1 MLFLIVLFICIK
13 KGYRKLAYI
22 LMLLFYISST
32 PIFSNFLFKKVE
44 GEYQYQAMENIKNA
58 DAIVVLSGMLSIN
71 EIENSFKAEW
81 GDADRFFGGIDLYN
95 AKKSKTLV
103 FTGGK
108 NPYNET
114 TISEGQILKEYAI
127 NYGVFEE
134 DIRVTKGVLNTY
146 DESLAVSELIGKNK
160 RIILVT
166 SAYHMKRAKYLFEK
180 QGFFVIPYK
189 VDFKVMP
196 NRELHFIDIL
206 PSAIDLK
213 RSEVALREILGRLY
227 YWVFRF

>member
-1 MLFLIVLFICIK
+1 
-13 KGYRKLAYI
+13 
-22 LMLLFYISST
+22 MLLFYISST

-44 GEYQYQAMENIKNA
+44 GEYQYQAMENIQNA

-71 EIENSFKAEW
+71 EIENSFKVEW

-108 NPYNET
+108 NPYNIT
-114 TISEGQILKEYAI
+114 SISEGQILKEYAI

-196 NRELHFIDIL
+196 NSGLHFIDLL
-206 PSAIDLK
+206 PSAINLK
-213 RSEVALREILGRLY
+213 STEVALREILGRLY